1 MSLPRINLVI
11 IGHKDHGKSTLIG
24 RLLYDS
30 KAIQE
35 KKLEDIKAE
44 LKQTGKRKFEF
55 AFLLDSLEEERRG
68 GLTIDIMQTPFKSK
82 KYLYTIIDC
91 PGHRE
96 FIKKMLTG
104 ASQADAAVLVVS
116 AKEGIQDQTRQHT
129 FLIKTLGIKQLVV
142 AVNKMDKVGY
152 KESSYQETCNQ
163 LRPILQS
170 LGYNDVPMVPV
181 SAMEGDNVYKKS
193 RKMGWYKGPT
203 LIETLD
209 EKIVPLSLP
218 LNKPLRGVVQDVY
231 PYEGNKQVIACK
243 IESGVLKPKKD
254 VVFNPSG
261 KTGRL
266 EKILSFGTVMEKA
279 EPGESVG
286 LLVNNVDDV
295 ERGEVLSYADN
306 QPMKVKSFTAEVILF
321 SGIQIREGDNI
332 TIRYGTAEKKCR
344 VRKILSEIDPVNLT
358 VKAESP
364 KVLKD
369 ETVGEVELLALEP
382 VCLEKYSDSPEL
394 GRFVIEG
401 KKGTAAAGIV
411 LEITE
416 SFKEA

>member
-218 LNKPLRGVVQDVY
+218 LNKPLRGVVQDIY

-306 QPMKVKSFTAEVILF
+306 QPVKVKSFTAEVILF
-321 SGIQIREGDNI
+321 SDIQIREGDNI
-332 TIRYGTAEKKCR
+332 TIRYGTAEKKCK
-344 VRKILSEIDPVNLT
+344 VRKIISEIDPVNLT
-358 VKAESP
+358 VKAESS

-382 VCLEKYSDSPEL
+382 VCLEKYSDFPEL

>member
-218 LNKPLRGVVQDVY
+218 LNKPLRGVVQDIY

-332 TIRYGTAEKKCR
+332 TIRYGTAEKKCK
-344 VRKILSEIDPVNLT
+344 VRKIISEIDPVNLT

-411 LEITE
+411 LEIAE
-416 SFKEA
+416 LFVEA

>member
-163 LRPILQS
+163 LRPILRS

-306 QPMKVKSFTAEVILF
+306 QPVKVKSFIAEIILF
-321 SGIQIREGDNI
+321 SNIQIKEGDEI

-344 VRKILSEIDPVNLT
+344 VQRILSEIDPVNLI
-358 VKAESP
+358 VKAKSP
-364 KVLKD
+364 KVLKG
-369 ETVGEVELLALEP
+369 ETVGEIELFALEP
-382 VCLEKYSDSPEL
+382 VCIEKYSDFPEL

-401 KKGTAAAGIV
+401 KKGTVAAGIV
-411 LEITE
+411 LKITQ
-416 SFKEA
+416 SFSK